1 MRPTYMSWNSA
12 SSRFKSSFL
21 HSLRASLSA
30 NLLKYQRDQAWTRE
44 IGAAAAREMQTEVVI
59 PDVLALHEPKNGN
72 LMDIE
77 NAIRLH
83 GALRHLT
90 PLQARDPRLW
100 THLAH
105 VECWQYM
112 RKRWPIERHLS
123 RRERAARFVLS
134 RYFVPQSQSRALL
147 RNGIARLWWTAQMSY
162 DSDRDN
168 PYELTAVL
176 LSTLDITQQ
185 ILERG
190 IGRAPNVILAFLEF
204 LLRSKEVLL
213 AGGNENRAR
222 IRRLAKFL
230 NLHGGV
236 SILDC
241 LSKAEVIDLLQKEFS
256 RIATTNN
263 QVNEP
268 VADR

>member
-1 MRPTYMSWNSA
+1 MNRLVI
-12 SSRFKSSFL
+12 FKSSFL
-21 HSLRASLSA
+21 HSLRAAVSG
-30 NLLKYQRDQAWTRE
+30 NLLKYQRDQSWTHE
-44 IGAAAAREMQTEVVI
+44 SGAQAAREMQTEVGI
-59 PDVLALHEPKNGN
+59 TGALTLHEPKNGD
-72 LMDIE
+72 LLDIE
-77 NAIRLH
+77 NAIRVH

-112 RKRWPIERHLS
+112 RKRWPVERHVAQ
-123 RRERAARFVLS
+123 RERAARFVLS

-162 DSDRDN
+162 DSDREN

-204 LLRSKEVLL
+204 LLRNKEVLL
-213 AGGNENRAR
+213 VGGNQNRIH

-241 LSKAEVIDLLQKEFS
+241 LTKTEVIDLLQTEFS
-256 RIATTNN
+256 RTSITDNQTTE
-263 QVNEP
+263 V